1 MIRRV
6 FVDCDVILDLLLAR
20 HPFFDSATRL
30 FELLESEDLEGH
42 ASPLVF
48 SNLFYILRRQITPEA
63 ARNALQKLK
72 RLLRLLPVDEKTVD
86 LALASSFTDLEDA
99 LQYYTAL
106 AHDLD
111 ALVSRNKRHYRA
123 ARIPVLTAEECVAIV
138 SAQRERQGS
147 PEV

>member
-20 HPFFDSATRL
+20 HPFFDASTRL
-30 FELLESEDLEGH
+30 FELFESEDLEGH

-48 SNLFYILRRQITPEA
+48 SNLFYILRRQIPPQA
-63 ARNALQKLK
+63 ARNSLQKLR
-72 RLLRLLPVDEKTVD
+72 RLLRLLPVNEKIVD

-106 AHDLD
+106 THDLD
-111 ALVSRNKRHYRA
+111 ALVSRNKRHYKA
-123 ARIPVLTAEECVAIV
+123 ARIPVLTAEECVALI
-138 SAQRERQGS
+138 STRE
-147 PEV
+147 